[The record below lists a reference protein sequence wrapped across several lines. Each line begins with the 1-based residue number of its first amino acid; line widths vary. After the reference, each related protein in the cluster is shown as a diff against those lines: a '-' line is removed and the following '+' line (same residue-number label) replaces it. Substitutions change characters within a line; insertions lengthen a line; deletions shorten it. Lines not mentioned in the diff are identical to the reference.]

1 MPSLATNV
9 GAIPEVV
16 TSELGVIVEE
26 SSEGIAMAI
35 RQLYYDAEKLA
46 ALKKTCGKKAASYSW
61 EKPLRKLSHNPNRV
75 ATGSLMKGSIVNIV
89 CQFVKL
95 GFQFLYFTIAA
106 KMLGADKFGLW
117 ASVSALCNILS
128 PLIILGIGPCIIKV
142 HASDKDFSLFRSY
155 YYLGALL
162 LAIGTLVLTPVA
174 ALLYKTNYSTVAL
187 VLIAELFVFRQIE
200 LLSQM
205 YLAKEI
211 NWHSLYSRSHL
222 LFLNC

>member
-1 MPSLATNV
+1 
-9 GAIPEVV
+9 
-16 TSELGVIVEE
+16 
-26 SSEGIAMAI
+26 
-35 RQLYYDAEKLA
+35 
-46 ALKKTCGKKAASYSW
+46 
-61 EKPLRKLSHNPNRV
+61 
-75 ATGSLMKGSIVNIV
+75 MKGSIVNIV

-205 YLAKEI
+205 YLAKG
-211 NWHSLYSRSHL
+211 NKLAFSLFPVAFIVFKL
-222 LFLNC
+222 LIVFVIFWWGVLMILFMLILFRH